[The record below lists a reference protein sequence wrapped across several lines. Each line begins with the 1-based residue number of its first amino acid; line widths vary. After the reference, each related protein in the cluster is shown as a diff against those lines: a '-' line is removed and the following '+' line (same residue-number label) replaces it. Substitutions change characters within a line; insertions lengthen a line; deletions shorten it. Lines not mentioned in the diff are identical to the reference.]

1 MTLTYRI
8 TLEDFM
14 NAQRLHRAKGLPLWR
29 RTTHFLLPGLLLT
42 VLCFG
47 IIVWLISKDPRF
59 AANFQ
64 PLLILCTIWLGA
76 FWMLPKYSWRRAYQ
90 KDRRL
95 QEEMTAQISHE
106 GIRFRTPNSD
116 ATTTWGLFIRY
127 LESDKIFVLNKSNQ
141 IINILPKRFFGS
153 GEVEQFHEL
162 LRRKLPA
169 K

>member
-1 MTLTYRI
+1 
-8 TLEDFM
+8 
-14 NAQRLHRAKGLPLWR
+14 
-29 RTTHFLLPGLLLT
+29 
-42 VLCFG
+42 
-47 IIVWLISKDPRF
+47 
-59 AANFQ
+59 
-64 PLLILCTIWLGA
+64 
-76 FWMLPKYSWRRAYQ
+76 
-90 KDRRL
+90 
-95 QEEMTAQISHE
+95 MTAQISHE

-141 IINILPKRFFGS
+141 IINILPKRFIGS

>member
-47 IIVWLISKDPRF
+47 IIGWVISKDPRF

-64 PLLILCTIWLGA
+64 PLLILCTIWLGH
-76 FWMLPKYSWRRAYQ
+76 FGCCLSIRG
-90 KDRRL
+90 
-95 QEEMTAQISHE
+95 EERTRKIE
-106 GIRFRTPNSD
+106 GF
-116 ATTTWGLFIRY
+116 
-127 LESDKIFVLNKSNQ
+127 
-141 IINILPKRFFGS
+141 KR
-153 GEVEQFHEL
+153 
-162 LRRKLPA
+162 K
-169 K
+169 